1 MASEKLFGV
10 IGFSVKSDKNICDA
24 ETVGLSKTTLGFRFI
39 INGVHYGL
47 KIISLTAL
55 WKWRFC
61 SVTGVKYNKV
71 KKKKKTVAKYKV
83 AKSTPKRQ
91 D

>member
-1 MASEKLFGV
+1 MKSGKLLNIDV

-39 INGVHYGL
+39 INGVHYEL

-55 WKWRFC
+55 
-61 SVTGVKYNKV
+61 
-71 KKKKKTVAKYKV
+71 
-83 AKSTPKRQ
+83 
-91 D
+91 

>member
-39 INGVHYGL
+39 INGV
-47 KIISLTAL
+47 
-55 WKWRFC
+55 
-61 SVTGVKYNKV
+61 N
-71 KKKKKTVAKYKV
+71 
-83 AKSTPKRQ
+83 
-91 D
+91 

>member
-1 MASEKLFGV
+1 MKGGKLLNIGV
-10 IGFSVKSDKNICDA
+10 IDFSVKSDKNICDA

-55 WKWRFC
+55 
-61 SVTGVKYNKV
+61 
-71 KKKKKTVAKYKV
+71 
-83 AKSTPKRQ
+83 
-91 D
+91 